1 MRQLIPTTATQPFW
15 NGLALL
21 LLGVTST
28 LFLVWGSH
36 PQGNVRQQLL
46 GVLLAAS
53 LGAAVVAWVAL
64 KPRFDE
70 TPLWWVLGLALVL
83 RLIAVQASPLLEDDH
98 YRYLWDGLRTAT
110 ALDPYRLAPSAFFA
124 DQQLPLMWQDVLS
137 GINNPDIPTLY
148 GPVLQGFFALAYAIA
163 PAKVAAVQC
172 LLLLVDMGV
181 LLLLARSGVRAR
193 WLLVYAIHPL
203 VLREAMA
210 SAHPDGLVALF
221 LLLAM
226 MAWQRRAPVWVG
238 GLLGL
243 AVATKVVAL
252 VALPMLLC
260 HPQVSTLMIASD
272 ARRFVFWA
280 LRLGAG
286 FVITLALL
294 YAPFVWVGGS
304 DMASLATFGN
314 QWRFNPLLFRGFEW
328 LLPTNLARPMAALV
342 VVLVVAGVT
351 WSWWRTKADGGSRF
365 PPVHLALI
373 LLLLFAPVVNPW
385 YWLWALAPA
394 LMAGSRVVAV
404 VASVAAL
411 SYLNTTVLAEAGWMS
426 QVGAGPYKVSGVLAA
441 IQIAVLATAW
451 WLDRQQRHRSVLV
464 QHGER
469 TWLLQADR
477 SQNP

>member
-1 MRQLIPTTATQPFW
+1 MRPLIPTTTTQPFW

-36 PQGNVRQQLL
+36 PQGNVQQQLL

-53 LGAAVVAWVAL
+53 LGAAVVAWVAM

-70 TPLWWVLGLALVL
+70 APLWWVLGLALVL

-110 ALDPYRLAPSAFFA
+110 ALDPYRLTPSAFFA

-137 GINNPDIPTLY
+137 GINNPDIATLY

-163 PAKVAAVQC
+163 PAKVGAVQC

-226 MAWQRRAPVWVG
+226 LAWKRRAPAWVG
-238 GLLGL
+238 VLLGL
-243 AVATKVVAL
+243 AVSTKVVAL

-260 HPQVSTLMIASD
+260 HPQVSTLMVASE
-272 ARRFVFWA
+272 ARRFWLWA

-328 LLPTNLARPMAALV
+328 LLPANLARPVAALV

-351 WSWWRTKADGGSRF
+351 WSWWRTKADGGRRF

-373 LLLLFAPVVNPW
+373 LLLLFSPVVNPW

-394 LMAGSRVVAV
+394 MMVGARVVAV
-404 VASVAAL
+404 VALFAVL
-411 SYLNTTVLAEAGWMS
+411 SYLNTTVVAEAGWMNS
-426 QVGAGPYKVSGVLAA
+426 VGGRPYQVSVLWAVIQVMVLA
-441 IQIAVLATAW
+441 LAW
-451 WLDRQQRHRSVLV
+451 WLEIQYRHRAVFL
-464 QHGER
+464 QHREHAR
-469 TWLLQADR
+469 PLQTDC
-477 SQNP
+477 SNHL